1 MNETWFTPFMVI
13 PPERLIDGCVETLRD
28 EVLPNLEARTARGRL
43 YAVMDILQN
52 LRDRVDPKAA
62 ALEAEATSARTALE
76 RIAVALREA
85 GDAGAAGAVEEAL
98 AAAPSGSPSDRAAAL
113 RQALVAAIDALYAL
127 PSGVPEAARRALGD
141 HLGPQAVRDIAPLKP
156 SLLNEISKG

>member
-1 MNETWFTPFMVI
+1 MVI

-43 YAVMDILQN
+43 YAVMDVLQN

-62 ALEAEATSARTALE
+62 ALEAESTSARTALE
-76 RIAVALREA
+76 RIAAALRAAGAEA
-85 GDAGAAGAVEEAL
+85 AAGAVEEAL
-98 AAAPSGSPSDRAAAL
+98 AAAPSASPADGATAL

>member
-1 MNETWFTPFMVI
+1 VNETWFNRAVAI

-43 YAVMDILQN
+43 YAVMDVLQN
-52 LRDRVDPKAA
+52 LR
-62 ALEAEATSARTALE
+62 ELE
-76 RIAVALREA
+76 RIAAVLREA
-85 GDAGAAGAVEEAL
+85 GSADAAGGVEAAL
-98 AAAPSGSPSDRAAAL
+98 AAASAGTPAERVAVL

-127 PSGVPEAARRALGD
+127 PSGAPDAARCALGD
-141 HLGPQAVRDIAPLKP
+141 HLGPQAIRDIAPLKP

>member
-28 EVLPNLEARTARGRL
+28 EVLPNLEARTARGQL
-43 YAVMDILQN
+43 YAVMDVLQN
-52 LRDRVDPKAA
+52 LRDRVELKAV
-62 ALEAEATSARTALE
+62 ALEVEATSARTALE
-76 RIAVALREA
+76 RIAVALLEA
-85 GDAGAAGAVEEAL
+85 GDAGAAGTVEEAL
-98 AAAPSGSPSDRAAAL
+98 AAAPSGSAFDRAAAL
-113 RQALVAAIDALYAL
+113 RQALVAAIDTLYAL

>member
-1 MNETWFTPFMVI
+1 MVI

-43 YAVMDILQN
+43 YAVMDVLQN

-62 ALEAEATSARTALE
+62 ALEAEAASAHTALE
-76 RIAVALREA
+76 RIALALRQA
-85 GDAGAAGAVEEAL
+85 GDAGAADAVEKAL
-98 AAAPSGSPSDRAAAL
+98 AGAPSGPPSDRAAAL
-113 RQALVAAIDALYAL
+113 RQALVAAIDALYSR
-127 PSGVPEAARRALGD
+127 PSGVPEAARRALGE

>member
-1 MNETWFTPFMVI
+1 MNETWFNRVVAI
-13 PPERLIDGCVETLRD
+13 SPERLIDGCVETLRD

-43 YAVMDILQN
+43 YAVMDVLQN

-62 ALEAEATSARTALE
+62 ALEAEATSARTALG
-76 RIAVALREA
+76 RIAAVLREA
-85 GDAGAAGAVEEAL
+85 GSADAAGCVEAAL
-98 AAAPSGSPSDRAAAL
+98 AAASTGTPSECVAAL

-127 PSGVPEAARRALGD
+127 PSGAPEAARRALGD

>member
-1 MNETWFTPFMVI
+1 VVI

-28 EVLPNLEARTARGRL
+28 EVLPNLEARTARGRV
-43 YAVMDILQN
+43 YAVMDVLQN

-62 ALEAEATSARTALE
+62 ALGAEATSARAALE
-76 RIAVALREA
+76 RIAPALREA
-85 GDAGAAGAVEEAL
+85 GDAEAAGRIDSAL
-98 AAAPSGSPSDRAAAL
+98 AEDPPGTPSERTAAL
-113 RQALVAAIDALYAL
+113 RRILVAAIDALYAL
-127 PSGVPEAARRALGD
+127 PSGMPEAARSALGD

>member
-1 MNETWFTPFMVI
+1 MVI

-43 YAVMDILQN
+43 YAVMDVLQN

-62 ALEAEATSARTALE
+62 ALEAEAASAHTALE
-76 RIAVALREA
+76 RIALALGEV
-85 GDAGAAGAVEEAL
+85 GDAGAADAVEKAL
-98 AAAPSGSPSDRAAAL
+98 AGAPSGPPSDRAAAL
-113 RQALVAAIDALYAL
+113 RQVLVAAIDALYSRPA
-127 PSGVPEAARRALGD
+127 GVPEAARRALGD